1 MPYIYTHSE
10 QQRKITVIVICHLR
24 RIWARARVALNL
36 HFVSA
41 PSVPINRQ
49 PSQATLIPRRHN
61 ARIPAL
67 KLLAVSRQLFAE
79 KSQARQ
85 RFLALG

>member
-24 RIWARARVALNL
+24 RIWARARVAAA
-36 HFVSA
+36 HY
-41 PSVPINRQ
+41 
-49 PSQATLIPRRHN
+49 

-67 KLLAVSRQLFAE
+67 NLLAVSR
-79 KSQARQ
+79 
-85 RFLALG
+85 

>member
-24 RIWARARVALNL
+24 RIWARARVAA
-36 HFVSA
+36 VY
-41 PSVPINRQ
+41 
-49 PSQATLIPRRHN
+49 N

-67 KLLAVSRQLFAE
+67 KLLAVSRQL
-79 KSQARQ
+79 
-85 RFLALG
+85 